1 MSEITDWV
9 VQFADDFADPM
20 IVTASTGPDAARA
33 IHDRL
38 AESSIIG
45 DFEVR
50 LAVDQETLEP
60 DGRGVV
66 TRCNGDRPR
75 LARFRMLVANR
86 TAAANA

>member
-1 MSEITDWV
+1 MSEVTDWI
-9 VQFADDFADPM
+9 VQFADDFAAPM
-20 IVTASTGPDAARA
+20 LVSAATGPDAARA

-38 AESSIIG
+38 TESSIIG

-66 TRCNGDRPR
+66 TRCTGDRPR
-75 LARFRMLVANR
+75 LARFRMRVANR
-86 TAAANA
+86 RAA